1 MKSKITITLDT
12 NTEKDYDDILTQIG
26 LLLMQN
32 SNKLK
37 EYEVEHEQDI

>member
-12 NTEKDYDDILTQIG
+12 DTEKEYDSILTQIG

-32 SNKLK
+32 SNKIK